1 MAKMLNVEEETEAE
15 INDYETRE
23 KLCKAKTRLADTA
36 TALENAQQYAALPPA
51 DNMKITI

>member
-1 MAKMLNVEEETEAE
+1 MLNVEEETEAE